1 MDVCVAVMGYARLA
15 PVFLCR
21 RSRATRILRITV
33 STPKPAYARGRERPW
48 RPRRRANP
56 YLEYPENF
64 DFEIEVAATCT
75 CGANSASTL
84 ATVHRVVGTAI
95 LIAATASPR

>member
-1 MDVCVAVMGYARLA
+1 MTQGKSGAKA
-15 PVFLCR
+15 PDR
-21 RSRATRILRITV
+21 N
-33 STPKPAYARGRERPW
+33 RGRERPCHT
-48 RPRRRANP
+48 PRRATYEEVLQRTPTNP